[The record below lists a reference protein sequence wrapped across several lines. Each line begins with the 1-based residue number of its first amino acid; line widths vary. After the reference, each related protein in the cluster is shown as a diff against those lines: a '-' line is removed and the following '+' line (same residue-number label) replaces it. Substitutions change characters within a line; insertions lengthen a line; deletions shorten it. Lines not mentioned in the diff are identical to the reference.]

1 MIMISSSPPPISA
14 TERILT
20 ILLCGDDLSTQFA
33 VAFQNTDARI
43 GLTHSFGQCGGVDL
57 DALTHIDQT
66 LQDLHIKRLRF
77 SVLYDL

>member
-1 MIMISSSPPPISA
+1 MGIGA
-14 TERILT
+14 
-20 ILLCGDDLSTQFA
+20 CGDDLSTQFA

-66 LQDLHIKRLRF
+66 LQDLISTFLSTRLF
-77 SVLYDL
+77 KDTVSISDAIQFP